1 MRKLMVALVCC
12 VLFATLATT
21 LHAAQPASAAPAD
34 LAAQIFAPV
43 SSPAVAAPAAPT
55 VAAPAAFLLPDPRL
69 TTCSFTVCISECNDC
84 PSGKHPFCMT
94 TTCTCGC
101 R

>member
-1 MRKLMVALVCC
+1 MKKMMIALVAC

-21 LHAAQPASAAPAD
+21 LHAAQPAPAAPAD

-43 SSPAVAAPAAPT
+43 SSPAVATPAAPT
-55 VAAPAAFLLPDPRL
+55 AAPSDLLLPEPRL
-69 TTCSFTVCISECNDC
+69 ASCTVSVCVSNCGDCPLPKHGYCISVA
-84 PSGKHPFCMT
+84 
-94 TTCTCGC
+94 TCTCGC